1 MLARLRKTQDEDG
14 FTLIEL
20 LVVIIIIGILAAIAI
35 PSFLSQRKKGW
46 EAAAKSELRNAAVA
60 QESYFTEAATY
71 TTTLGSATTTPPTG
85 LVGEGF
91 NPSTTNITLNLKSA
105 SSVAY
110 CMDATHKSGGRTFML
125 TNTGG
130 APTVGACP

>member
-46 EAAAKSELRNAAVA
+46 EAASKSELRNAAVA
-60 QESYFTEAATY
+60 QESYFTENASYTATAGNL
-71 TTTLGSATTTPPTG
+71 TT
-85 LVGEGF
+85 EGF
-91 NPSTTNITLNLKSA
+91 NASSNVTLTVISANSTGYCMSAVHTSGGATYYLTNI
-105 SSVAY
+105 
-110 CMDATHKSGGRTFML
+110 
-125 TNTGG
+125 GG
-130 APTVGACP
+130 APQKTTPCT

>member
-1 MLARLRKTQDEDG
+1 LARLRKVEDEGG

-46 EAAAKSELRNAAVA
+46 EAASKSELRNAAVA
-60 QESYFTEAATY
+60 QESYFTENATY
-71 TTTLGSATTTPPTG
+71 TTDKTATG
-85 LVGEGF
+85 LGGEGF
-91 NPSTTNITLNLKSA
+91 NASTKVTLNVVSA
-105 SSVAY
+105 SSTAY
-110 CMDATHKSGGRTFML
+110 CMSAVHTSGGATYYL

-130 APTVGACP
+130 QPTTTPCT

>member
-46 EAAAKSELRNAAVA
+46 EAASKSELRNAAVA
-60 QESYFTEAATY
+60 QESYFTEAASY
-71 TTTLGSATTTPPTG
+71 TTLVGTAGGTTG
-85 LVGEGF
+85 LTGEGF
-91 NPSTTNITLNLKSA
+91 NASSNVTLAVISA
-105 SSVAY
+105 SPTAY
-110 CMDATHKSGGRTFML
+110 CMSAVHNSGGATYYL

-130 APTVGACP
+130 APSKNACT

>member
-1 MLARLRKTQDEDG
+1 MLARLRKTTDEDG

-46 EAAAKSELRNAAVA
+46 EAASKSELRNAAVA
-60 QESYFTEAATY
+60 QESYFTENAGY
-71 TTTLGSATTTPPTG
+71 TTTLANLTT
-85 LVGEGF
+85 EGF
-91 NPSTTNITLNLKSA
+91 NSSTNVTLSLISASTT
-105 SSVAY
+105 AY
-110 CMDATHKSGGRTFML
+110 CMSAVHNSGGATYYL

-130 APTVGACP
+130 APSKTACT